1 MTLPIRSQ
9 GNLINIINEYLEWN
23 NLPCFCHGLAVVHAK
38 YELADIIKYGFINL
52 DNTRI
57 MPENIIQ
64 YSNNATTLESFPST
78 EANLNI

>member
-23 NLPCFCHGLAVVHAK
+23 KTGVCHGLAVVHAK
-38 YELADIIKYGFINL
+38 YVLADIIKYGFINL